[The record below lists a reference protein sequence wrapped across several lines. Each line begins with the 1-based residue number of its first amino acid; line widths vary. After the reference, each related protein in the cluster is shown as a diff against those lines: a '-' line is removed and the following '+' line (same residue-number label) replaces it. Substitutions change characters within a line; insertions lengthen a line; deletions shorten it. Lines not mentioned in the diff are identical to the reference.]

1 MHRDWYIRV
10 RAWWEEVEAKLR
22 KKWWLWPI
30 LLGIDLVHH
39 WFSGT
44 IVDYLRSHS
53 GGALS
58 FLKAIA
64 LYLLGSPIALA
75 VFGSL
80 VILLSLAIHAYF
92 DVRRRP
98 TAPSAELSPLG
109 AQPTIS
115 ETSIT
120 IDQMRAQV
128 AAADAELAEVED
140 RAWRQQRERE
150 RPEVERFREIY
161 PQVDRA
167 VTYATEYVVADL
179 LLAPSQGDEAH
190 MLIFNLLRAW
200 AVAPCQTGER
210 LALDLVAPDVAPLD
224 TIMAD
229 LKDLLTKYGLL
240 VAYIERAGR
249 IVLGPRRFYESEGYA
264 GLWQRHRECIAELRK
279 ISLRSAFRS
288 IASHLAPLADLLAS
302 QPLTPA
308 EVARRHVIMVDLRK
322 LYISTRPDVEPEIF
336 AGTAWPPTDWMNAK
350 LEQAGELW
358 RL

>member
-1 MHRDWYIRV
+1 MPLP
-10 RAWWEEVEAKLR
+10 E
-22 KKWWLWPI
+22 
-30 LLGIDLVHH
+30 G
-39 WFSGT
+39 
-44 IVDYLRSHS
+44 
-53 GGALS
+53 
-58 FLKAIA
+58 LKN
-64 LYLLGSPIALA
+64 
-75 VFGSL
+75 
-80 VILLSLAIHAYF
+80 LLSKQGVPGWVITGLALGVFCWTIASNLSTGAFILNLLSWLSDPTHA
-92 DVRRRP
+92 
-98 TAPSAELSPLG
+98 
-109 AQPTIS
+109 PTIS
-115 ETSIT
+115 MWADRLAKWGPIPLFFVGLAWLFYVATHPKAKKPATGHDNQTTDRIEGGPRNDLTLEE
-120 IDQMRAQV
+120 MRAQV

-140 RAWRQQRERE
+140 REWQQQRERE
-150 RPEVERFREIY
+150 RPELERFREIY
-161 PQVDRA
+161 PQVERA
-167 VTYATEYVVADL
+167 VAYATEYVVADL
-179 LLAPSQGDEAH
+179 LLAPTQGNEAN
-190 MLIFNLLRAW
+190 MLIFNLLRVW
-200 AVAPCQTGER
+200 AVAPCQSAGER

-249 IVLGPRRFYESEGYA
+249 IVLGPRKFYESEGYA

-279 ISLRSAFRS
+279 ISLRSTFRS

-322 LYISTRPDVEPEIF
+322 LYMSTRPDVAPEIA